1 MQKTKKKSTNFINQP
16 FDFILCAVIFI
27 LLALGI
33 VMVLS
38 ASAPSALAETGK
50 TYSYASTQLLAA
62 ILGIFG
68 MFFFSK
74 INYNVYKKM
83 YKMAYVVSVL
93 ILLLVLIPNVGV
105 EANGATRWIK
115 IPIIGQFQPSEL
127 TKIGLI
133 IFYAGY
139 LTEHKDELRDF
150 WRGFVKPLCFILP
163 PIAVL
168 YLVQNHLSASLII
181 GMITCIMMLIAG
193 TRLVHFIIVGA
204 IGGGGLISYL
214 IYKVSSGGGDD
225 SFRIGRIISFLD
237 PWQDLTGTGWQ
248 VVQSLYAIGSGGLF
262 GAGLGESKQKYLYIS
277 EPQNDF
283 IFAIIGE
290 ELGLIGC
297 AVVIM
302 LFVILVYRCVRI
314 ALNCTDIFTCMVVI
328 GIGAQI
334 GIQAAL
340 NIAVATSSMP
350 VTGVALPFISYGGTS
365 LIIFMSAVG
374 IVLNISKHVKMN

>member
-1 MQKTKKKSTNFINQP
+1 M
-16 FDFILCAVIFI
+16 
-27 LLALGI
+27 
-33 VMVLS
+33 LS
-38 ASAPSALAETGK
+38 IGHFR
-50 TYSYASTQLLAA
+50 A
-62 ILGIFG
+62 IL
-68 MFFFSK
+68 
-74 INYNVYKKM
+74 
-83 YKMAYVVSVL
+83 VSVIL
-93 ILLLVLIPNVGV
+93 LLLVLTPLGIK
-105 EANGATRWIK
+105 ANGARRWLGFGAFTIQPAEIAK
-115 IPIIGQFQPSEL
+115 FATIIITAKFIEKRYDYMKSL
-127 TKIGLI
+127 TKGVLPILIVPGL
-133 IFYAGY
+133 FFA
-139 LTEHKDELRDF
+139 
-150 WRGFVKPLCFILP
+150 
-163 PIAVL
+163 
-168 YLVQNHLSASLII
+168 LI
-181 GMITCIMMLIAG
+181 MLQPNMSTAG
-193 TRLVHFIIVGA
+193 TIILVTFVMIFVAGLNMKFVIAMFGSGVGLFLLLALTSEYRL
-204 IGGGGLISYL
+204 
-214 IYKVSSGGGDD
+214 K
-225 SFRIGRIISFLD
+225 RILSFLD
-237 PWQDLTGTGWQ
+237 PFQDPLGNGYQ
-248 VVQSLYAIGSGGLF
+248 VIQGLYALGSGGLF
-262 GAGLGESKQKYLYIS
+262 GMGLGKSQQKWFYIP

>member
-1 MQKTKKKSTNFINQP
+1 MEENAKAI
-16 FDFILCAVIFI
+16 
-27 LLALGI
+27 GI
-33 VMVLS
+33 VSV
-38 ASAPSALAETGK
+38 
-50 TYSYASTQLLAA
+50 
-62 ILGIFG
+62 IL
-68 MFFFSK
+68 
-74 INYNVYKKM
+74 
-83 YKMAYVVSVL
+83 
-93 ILLLVLIPNVGV
+93 LLLVLTPLGIK
-105 EANGATRWIK
+105 ANGARRWLGFGAFTIQPAEIAK
-115 IPIIGQFQPSEL
+115 FATIIITAKFIEKRYDYMKSL
-127 TKIGLI
+127 TKGVLPILIVPGL
-133 IFYAGY
+133 FFA
-139 LTEHKDELRDF
+139 
-150 WRGFVKPLCFILP
+150 
-163 PIAVL
+163 
-168 YLVQNHLSASLII
+168 LI
-181 GMITCIMMLIAG
+181 MLQPNMSTAG
-193 TRLVHFIIVGA
+193 TIILVTFVMIFVAGLNMKFVIAMFGSGVGLFLLLALTSEYRL
-204 IGGGGLISYL
+204 
-214 IYKVSSGGGDD
+214 K
-225 SFRIGRIISFLD
+225 RILSFLD
-237 PWQDLTGTGWQ
+237 PFQDPLGNGYQ
-248 VVQSLYAIGSGGLF
+248 VIQGLYALGSGGLF
-262 GAGLGESKQKYLYIS
+262 GMGLGKSQQKWFYIP

>member
-1 MQKTKKKSTNFINQP
+1 MVLTPLGIKANGARRWLGFGAFTIQPAEIAKFATIIITAKFIEKRYDYMKSLTKGVLPILIVPGLFFALIMLQPNMSTAGTI
-16 FDFILCAVIFI
+16 ILVTFVMIFVAGLNMKFVIAMFGSGVGLFL
-27 LLALGI
+27 LLALTSEYR
-33 VMVLS
+33 L
-38 ASAPSALAETGK
+38 K
-50 TYSYASTQLLAA
+50 R
-62 ILGIFG
+62 IL
-68 MFFFSK
+68 
-74 INYNVYKKM
+74 
-83 YKMAYVVSVL
+83 
-93 ILLLVLIPNVGV
+93 
-105 EANGATRWIK
+105 
-115 IPIIGQFQPSEL
+115 
-127 TKIGLI
+127 
-133 IFYAGY
+133 
-139 LTEHKDELRDF
+139 
-150 WRGFVKPLCFILP
+150 
-163 PIAVL
+163 
-168 YLVQNHLSASLII
+168 
-181 GMITCIMMLIAG
+181 
-193 TRLVHFIIVGA
+193 
-204 IGGGGLISYL
+204 
-214 IYKVSSGGGDD
+214 
-225 SFRIGRIISFLD
+225 SFLD
-237 PWQDLTGTGWQ
+237 PFQDPLGNGYQ
-248 VVQSLYAIGSGGLF
+248 VIQGLYALGSGGLF
-262 GAGLGESKQKYLYIS
+262 GMGLGKSQQKWFYIP